1 MKESKCWS
9 YATCHKVTVEHI
21 HMWWCVCDVC
31 FFLISPLTA
40 KRKRTAETSFR
51 HVHFYLMF
59 VDREGERSVVS
70 FVMVYALW
78 FYMGCCLCFDVY
90 SHIMFYR

>member
-1 MKESKCWS
+1 MKESKCWND
-9 YATCHKVTVEHI
+9 ATCHKGTVEHI

-59 VDREGERSVVS
+59 VDREGEECRVVR
-70 FVMVYALW
+70 Y
-78 FYMGCCLCFDVY
+78 GLCFVVLY
-90 SHIMFYR
+90 GLLFMF